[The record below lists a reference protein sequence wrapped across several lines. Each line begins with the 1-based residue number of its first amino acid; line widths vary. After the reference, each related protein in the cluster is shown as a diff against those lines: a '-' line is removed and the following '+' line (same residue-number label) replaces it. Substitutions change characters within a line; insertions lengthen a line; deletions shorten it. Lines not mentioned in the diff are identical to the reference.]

1 MMKIAGI
8 FLSVLMLLIWSAA
21 GYSDVDESLILALS
35 FDEGN
40 GKTANDSSSYGNDG
54 SVEGATWTAD
64 GQYNGALEFDGEGG
78 DVVVVDDSPELLLLE
93 GGTLMAWAYIL
104 TEAGHLDWNRI
115 IIKAPDNGGT
125 SAGYD
130 FLFDRKEGYT
140 LRFCVVACSSHIIPV
155 ETDSWHHVAVT
166 FDGEV
171 IIAYL
176 DGEQVNETPQ
186 PGPTVDSTGFDVH
199 IGNGAAFDRP
209 LHGML
214 DEVRIFNRA
223 LEEDEINLH
232 MEQNTN
238 QIIGVGPLSKLATTW
253 ADVKAEWTD

>member
-1 MMKIAGI
+1 MKIAGI
-8 FLSVLMLLIWSAA
+8 FLSILMLLIWSAA
-21 GYSDVDESLILALS
+21 GYGDIDETMVLALS
-35 FDEGN
+35 FDEGS
-40 GKTANDSSSYGNDG
+40 GKTAKDSSSYGNDG
-54 SVEGATWTAD
+54 SVDGAEWTVN

-78 DVVVVDDSPELLLLE
+78 DVVVVSDSPELLLLE

-130 FLFDRKEGYT
+130 FLFDRAGGYSI
-140 LRFCVVACSSHIIPV
+140 RFCVVACSSHFPM

-166 FDGEV
+166 FNGEIITIYADGENV
-171 IIAYL
+171 SEI
-176 DGEQVNETPQ
+176 PQ
-186 PGPTVDSTGFDVH
+186 PGLTIDSTGSDVH

-209 LHGML
+209 LHGFL

-223 LEEDEINLH
+223 LEEDEIKLH
-232 MEQNTN
+232 MEQSTKDM
-238 QIIGVGPLSKLATTW
+238 ISVEPRLKLATTW
-253 ADVKAEWTD
+253 ADIKAEWTD